1 MGEGIKR
8 SFMFSFIFSL
18 YSQQRNLLKKG
29 KEENELCCLQSECV
43 QVSVDLG
50 HDKLKIGSMIQ
61 EIRHGHLGRRRV
73 LTQNNSSPKERK
85 WNRNI
90 KK

>member
-8 SFMFSFIFSL
+8 SFIFSL
-18 YSQQRNLLKKG
+18 YSQQRKLLKKG
-29 KEENELCCLQSECV
+29 KEENELCCLQSKCV

-61 EIRHGHLGRRRV
+61 EIRHEHLGRRRV

>member
-8 SFMFSFIFSL
+8 SLIFSFKNFL
-18 YSQQRNLLKKG
+18 RKG

-50 HDKLKIGSMIQ
+50 HDELKIGSMI
-61 EIRHGHLGRRRV
+61 
-73 LTQNNSSPKERK
+73 
-85 WNRNI
+85 
-90 KK
+90 